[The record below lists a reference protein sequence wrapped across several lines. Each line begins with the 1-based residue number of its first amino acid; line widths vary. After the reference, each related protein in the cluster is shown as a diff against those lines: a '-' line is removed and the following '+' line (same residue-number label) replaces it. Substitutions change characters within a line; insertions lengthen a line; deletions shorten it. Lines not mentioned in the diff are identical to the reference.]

1 MRLRA
6 LAGLGKVGYAPKMF
20 RNAIAR
26 LKETHLATKPDRW
39 MTGGIA
45 VLLVLLG
52 FLIGRWSSVTSAS
65 TPMVFQEA
73 PYGGSS
79 VASPEELRALVAGA
93 TDATAPGS
101 TSEPAVRGATTTTA
115 QQPPNAPPTSGT
127 PAGAFVA
134 SANGAKYYLPS
145 CPEVKR
151 INEDNKLWFDSA
163 EEARE
168 SGYEPSVCLTKANA
182 KK

>member
-1 MRLRA
+1 MQRAKLKYASRMLRN
-6 LAGLGKVGYAPKMF
+6 L
-20 RNAIAR
+20 IAR
-26 LKETHLATKPDRW
+26 LKEAHLTTRLDRW

-45 VLLVLLG
+45 ILLVLLG
-52 FLIGRWSSVTSAS
+52 FLVGRWSSVPSSS
-65 TPMVFQEA
+65 TPIVFQEA
-73 PYGGSS
+73 SYGESS
-79 VASPEELRALVAGA
+79 VASPEELRALVAGAA

-101 TSEPAVRGATTTTA
+101 TSEPAVRGATTAA
-115 QQPPNAPPTSGT
+115 QTSGT

-151 INEDNKLWFDSA
+151 INEENKLWFDSV
-163 EEARE
+163 EEAQE
-168 SGYEPSVCLTKANA
+168 SGYEPSVCVTKAQS